1 MDNHFSDSG
10 EINLEMPDFREA
22 ERSFEQTADCIKS
35 TFKWPNGLIVTFTMV
50 AGKIDM
56 QSNGSVIK
64 VDDKKYKIEF
74 TN

>member
-22 ERSFEQTADCIKS
+22 ERSFEQAADCIKS

-56 QSNGSVIK
+56 QTNGSVIK